1 MMNEDSQRQMTDWTE
16 MELSLSLGTIV
27 AGYALVGLVTY
38 FSVLLAAA
46 TLRWKES
53 RKKKMFA
60 EMVMANLGE
69 RFAMDITFQDIVNN
83 FKVKDD
89 GEENG
94 KNPKGKTDE

>member
-1 MMNEDSQRQMTDWTE
+1 MNEDSQRQMTDWTE
-16 MELSLSLGTIV
+16 MELSLSLWTIV

-38 FSVLLAAA
+38 FAVLFAAA

-69 RFAMDITFQDIVNN
+69 RFAMDVTFQDIVNN

-94 KNPKGKTDE
+94 KSKDKKDD